1 MSNENKKEKRIIYIL
16 LAIILVGAWWFF
28 DNNSSADDVAQSDS
42 GSAQEVKGEINF
54 PEGTNEEVKTV
65 ITKVSKHILFPD
77 TNLRVSTVTDAEEF
91 KKQDPIRLQFVE
103 NGHRLIQ
110 TSHGIIIYNEEIDK
124 IVDIVRVYPEIQAN
138 EGQQEA
144 GEQTQ

>member
-28 DNNSSADDVAQSDS
+28 DNNSSADDAAQSDT
-42 GSAQEVKGEINF
+42 GSAQEVKSEINF

>member
-42 GSAQEVKGEINF
+42 GSAQEVKSEINF

>member
-28 DNNSSADDVAQSDS
+28 DNNSSADDVAQSDT
-42 GSAQEVKGEINF
+42 GSAKEVKSEINF
-54 PEGTNEEVKTV
+54 PEGTDDEVKTV

-77 TNLRVSTVTDAEEF
+77 KNLRVSTVTDAEEF

-110 TSHGIIIYNEEIDK
+110 TSHGIIIYNEEMDK

-138 EGQQEA
+138 EGQQDA